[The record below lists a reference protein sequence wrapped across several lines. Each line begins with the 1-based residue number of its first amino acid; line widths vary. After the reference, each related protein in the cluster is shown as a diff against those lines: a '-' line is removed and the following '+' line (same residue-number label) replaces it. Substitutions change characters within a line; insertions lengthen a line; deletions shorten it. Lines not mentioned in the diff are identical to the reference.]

1 MQSDQDLNGDSSG
14 GTSRASNVPAA
25 SRTSGRT
32 PGRVSNSGFSAPVCH
47 AVSSMLH
54 TETETGSVGNVPID
68 GLSDIDNTHRQTQRH
83 RESSKMLTTLPSSNT
98 SGIHSGQSHRYSSSS
113 SIPRYPTASNRSQYG
128 TNAILST
135 MLMHSVSSPQG
146 TLRDRHQDQQR
157 SQSMAH
163 GMQPH
168 SGFSSDPPL
177 TSPPRVYIPQSQNSY
192 THVVGSYRPE
202 SRPVSSR
209 SANLGVGFD
218 APSFDLNSP

>member
-113 SIPRYPTASNRSQYG
+113 SIPRYPTASNRSHVIAARYTERPTPRPATFAIDG
-128 TNAILST
+128 TWHAA
-135 MLMHSVSSPQG
+135 
-146 TLRDRHQDQQR
+146 
-157 SQSMAH
+157 SQWL
-163 GMQPH
+163 
-168 SGFSSDPPL
+168 F
-177 TSPPRVYIPQSQNSY
+177 
-192 THVVGSYRPE
+192 E
-202 SRPVSSR
+202 
-209 SANLGVGFD
+209 
-218 APSFDLNSP
+218 